1 MKLNKSH
8 IWYIRSRDRFN
19 GEIYNF
25 NINTPSFLL
34 NHSPEEIVKI
44 TLVDLVLKR
53 NKYPIDTNNNRFI
66 VSETQNSVT
75 VIYSIAITPGNY
87 NVYQLATQVAN
98 QLTNTS
104 TFYSYSLT
112 WNSISG
118 YYTIT
123 ATTKTANPFQAI
135 SWDFNVERS
144 AHELLGFAKTT
155 VAFTSGSL
163 ISTKMA
169 SLTGET
175 AIFIRTN
182 LGGVNYDY
190 SNGEYGYSDIL
201 AKIPIIVPPYATIV
215 FQDNGSSVFNT
226 YVKTNSLATV
236 NIRLTNAEDILLEFQ
251 DEYTLCFKLE
261 FFQPTKEEDILEQLK
276 QINNTQKLNLIS
288 KYNNQK

>member
-8 IWYIRSRDRFN
+8 IWYVRSRDRFS

-34 NHSPEEIVKI
+34 NHRPDEVVKI

-66 VSETQNSVT
+66 VSETQNSVIET
-75 VIYSIAITPGNY
+75 RTISITPGNY
-87 NVYQLATQVAN
+87 NVYQLAQQVAL
-98 QLTNTS
+98 QLTNAS
-104 TFYSYSLT
+104 NFYTYTIT
-112 WNSISG
+112 WDSISG

-123 ATTKTANPFQAI
+123 ATTKTAYPFQAI
-135 SWDFNVERS
+135 SFDFNLDRS

-155 VAFTSGSL
+155 YSFVAGVLTSV
-163 ISTKMA
+163 KMA

-175 AIFIRTN
+175 AVFIRTN
-182 LGGVNYDY
+182 LGGVNYDF
-190 SNGEYGYSDIL
+190 SQGEYGYSDIL

-226 YVKTNSLATV
+226 FVKTNSLASV

-261 FFQPTKEEDILEQLK
+261 LFEPTKEGDILDTLK
-276 QINNTQKLNLIS
+276 EMNNIQKLNLIN
-288 KYNNQK
+288 KYNQK